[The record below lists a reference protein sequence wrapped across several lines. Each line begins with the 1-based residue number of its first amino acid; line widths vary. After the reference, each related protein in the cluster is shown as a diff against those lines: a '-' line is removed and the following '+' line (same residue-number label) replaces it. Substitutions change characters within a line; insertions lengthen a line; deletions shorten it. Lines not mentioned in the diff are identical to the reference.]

1 MGCRSTAG
9 QVHGKTNPPL
19 VHPNPARAGDRVHVA
34 FDGPARVR
42 VFDAFGRVVLDS
54 TLVSGDRGLQLDL
67 GMVPGLYGLEIS
79 PSDEEGVL
87 RARLVV
93 E

>member
-1 MGCRSTAG
+1 MGA
-9 QVHGKTNPPL
+9 V
-19 VHPNPARAGDRVHVA
+19 VHVA

-42 VFDAFGRVVLDS
+42 AFDAFGRVVMDR
-54 TLVSGDRGLQLDL
+54 TLVPGDRGLQLDP

-79 PSDEEGVL
+79 PRNEEGVL